1 MFRYRFHPYFI
12 SQQST
17 RSKRI
22 VREISADRYLILLG
36 NQLWEGERTVT
47 RDAINHV
54 LLQDP
59 PALKILAGEFDE
71 GDTILVER
79 GPDGL
84 TFSVTV
90 PVVEGEVV

>member
-1 MFRYRFHPYFI
+1 M
-12 SQQST
+12 
-17 RSKRI
+17 
-22 VREISADRYLILLG
+22 LG
-36 NQLWEGERTVT
+36 NQLW
-47 RDAINHV
+47 
-54 LLQDP
+54 
-59 PALKILAGEFDE
+59 KGEFDE